1 MIHYVERQIPEP
13 CQNGYHSFSEVV
25 VFGPQ
30 GSFVTCN
37 GCGKSPQEVSQ
48 YKGTHAQYYA
58 QKSMEDSKEEAT
70 NYKED
75 RSMDTVKAV
84 KCSVCG
90 ELKEVESNNFLRFKG
105 NFSEDE
111 EVSELEER
119 IVCKNS
125 DCLRKLVQEL
135 SGVAIPKNI
144 EIDDDSFPL
153 PDSDPHPQPMRPWYD
168 HETDETP
175 DFDRNTGPYMHDNTN
190 HEIMNVN

>member
-1 MIHYVERQIPEP
+1 MIQYVKQEIPEP
-13 CQNGYHSFSEVV
+13 CENGYHSFSEVI
-25 VFGPQ
+25 VFGSD
-30 GSFVTCN
+30 GSFVSCN
-37 GCGKSPQEVSQ
+37 GCGKPPKDISQ
-48 YKGTHAQYYA
+48 YKGTHSEYYA
-58 QKSMEDSKEEAT
+58 QRSMENSKEEVT

-75 RSMDTVKAV
+75 QSMDDTVEAV

-105 NFSEDE
+105 NFSKDE

-153 PDSDPHPQPMRPWYD
+153 PDTGPYPQPKPWYVQ
-168 HETDETP
+168 P
-175 DFDRNTGPYMHDNTN
+175 DKAPDYDRNTGPYMNDNVDN
-190 HEIMNVN
+190 EIMNLS